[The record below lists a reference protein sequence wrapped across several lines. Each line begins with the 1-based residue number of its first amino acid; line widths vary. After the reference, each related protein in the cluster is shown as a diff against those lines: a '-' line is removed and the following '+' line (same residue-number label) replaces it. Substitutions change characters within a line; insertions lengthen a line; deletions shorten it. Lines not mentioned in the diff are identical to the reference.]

1 MFEKAARLK
10 LRFST
15 PVGDLSAEDLW
26 DLPLTTRAGSN
37 KANLDDLA
45 RALHQQIEP
54 APTVSFVK
62 PTEPVSVIPQL
73 KFDLVLHIIK
83 VKLAEQEAAQ
93 KAQTTRERK
102 QQIMA
107 LIEQKKN
114 DALGASSIEELQAM
128 LDAL

>member
-10 LRFST
+10 LRFAT
-15 PVGDLSAEDLW
+15 PIGELSAEDLW
-26 DLPLTTRAGSN
+26 DLPLTSRAG

-45 RALHQQIEP
+45 RALHQQIEQ

-62 PTEPVSVIPQL
+62 PTEPVSAIPQL
-73 KFDLVLHIIK
+73 KFDIVLHIIK
-83 VKLAEQEAAQ
+83 IKLAEQEAVQ
-93 KAQTTRERK
+93 KAQATRERK

-114 DALGASSIEELQAM
+114 DALGASSIDELQAM

>member
-15 PVGDLSAEDLW
+15 PVGELTAEDLW
-26 DLPLTTRAGSN
+26 DLPLTSRVG

-45 RALHQQIEP
+45 RTLHQQIEQ

-62 PTEPVSVIPQL
+62 PTESVNVIPQL
-73 KFDLVLHIIK
+73 KFDIVLHIIK
-83 VKLAEQEAAQ
+83 IRLAEQEAAQ
-93 KAQTTRERK
+93 KAQATRERK

-114 DALGASSIEELQAM
+114 DALGASSIDELQAM

>member
-10 LRFST
+10 LRFTT

-26 DLPLTTRAGSN
+26 DLPLASRAG

-45 RALHQQIEP
+45 RALHQQIEQ

-114 DALGASSIEELQAM
+114 DALGASSIDELQAM

>member
-10 LRFST
+10 LRFAT

-26 DLPLTTRAGSN
+26 DLPLTSRAN

-45 RALHQQIEP
+45 RALHQQIEQ

>member
-10 LRFST
+10 LRFTT

-26 DLPLTTRAGSN
+26 DLPLTSRAG

-45 RALHQQIEP
+45 RALHQQIEQ

-114 DALGASSIEELQAM
+114 DALGASSIDELQAM

>member
-10 LRFST
+10 LRFAT

-45 RALHQQIEP
+45 RALHQQIEQ

-73 KFDLVLHIIK
+73 KFDLVLHVIK

-93 KAQTTRERK
+93 KAQVTRERK

>member
-26 DLPLTTRAGSN
+26 DLPLTSRAN

-45 RALHQQIEP
+45 RALHQQIEQ